1 MLASE
6 KQDQSDQALHLIN
19 KTFEKLLRIIFV
31 CFVIRYVF
39 CNFGR
44 KSNVRAIINLMEGR
58 QMNKIVMLLVED
70 NQTDVTRIK
79 EYLLEEPPF
88 QYELIEAETL
98 NSALSLLSNYDFDI
112 VLLDLDLPDSSGL
125 DTARRVITEY
135 SETAVVILSDPINK
149 EVAQQ
154 AVRYGADDYLT
165 KNILLP
171 AILYKSISY
180 AIGRK
185 KVLQEKYD
193 ILSDLVLA
201 LEKIE
206 YLEGLLPICIGC
218 KKILQDDNHWL
229 NLEDYV
235 HESAGKKMDRPI
247 CPDCRKDLKK
257 TSAS

>member
-1 MLASE
+1 MSA
-6 KQDQSDQALHLIN
+6 
-19 KTFEKLLRIIFV
+19 
-31 CFVIRYVF
+31 
-39 CNFGR
+39 
-44 KSNVRAIINLMEGR
+44 AIINWMKGR

-70 NQTDVTRIK
+70 NPTDILKIK
-79 EYLLEEPPF
+79 EHLLEEPPF
-88 QYELIEAETL
+88 QYELIQADTL
-98 NSALSLLSNYDFDI
+98 KAALALLSHYDFDI

-135 SETAVVILSDPINK
+135 SDTAVVILSDPVNR

-185 KVLQEKYD
+185 KVMQEKYD

-206 YLEGLLPICIGC
+206 YLESLLPICIGC
-218 KKILQDDNHWL
+218 KKILLDNDHWQ

-235 HESAGKKMDRPI
+235 HESSAKSVDRPI
-247 CPDCRKDLKK
+247 CPECRKDLKK
-257 TSAS
+257 N